1 MSIPN
6 LLDLAACSSARL
18 RTEPSDQFL
27 CLYCLQDTKGVE
39 CVFLLHSIR
48 SVVEVRESLV
58 QLDRLGNQQ
67 GCRAG
72 HTNGEP
78 AVVLRT
84 QRAPMS
90 ARRQSTSAGSRP
102 GVAVIKV
109 ALDGGGQT
117 ITASITRE
125 AIQDLGLA
133 EGTPVTV
140 LVKSTDVSLAVE

>member
-1 MSIPN
+1 
-6 LLDLAACSSARL
+6 
-18 RTEPSDQFL
+18 
-27 CLYCLQDTKGVE
+27 
-39 CVFLLHSIR
+39 
-48 SVVEVRESLV
+48 
-58 QLDRLGNQQ
+58 
-67 GCRAG
+67 
-72 HTNGEP
+72 
-78 AVVLRT
+78 
-84 QRAPMS
+84 MS

-117 ITASITRE
+117 ITASIRRE